1 MSQQEFEPRGQQPD
15 EEIYRPH
22 YPYNWSGQREE
33 GMPRDELPGAYDAP
47 ASQAGRV
54 GSQNYQAGQA
64 QVPWWARPQPQQ
76 YNHSGFIAL
85 IVIVMLVVVL
95 MGGLGIVGV
104 VLGSLLH
111 VLGVLLGAIF
121 ALFIFVV
128 LLVFL
133 ILMMIRRALS
143 RTFGLSSVNDRR
155 ARHDA
160 RRMARRA
167 MRRGPWY

>member
-15 EEIYRPH
+15 EEVYRPH

-54 GSQNYQAGQA
+54 GSQDYQARQA
-64 QVPWWARPQPQQ
+64 QVPWWARPQPRQ
-76 YNHSGFIAL
+76 YNRSGFIVLIFIVAL
-85 IVIVMLVVVL
+85 IVLL

-111 VLGVLLGAIF
+111 VLGVLLGALF

-128 LLVFL
+128 LLLLLVFV
-133 ILMMIRRALS
+133 MIRRAIG
-143 RTFGLSSVNDRR
+143 RTFGLSSADDRR
-155 ARHDA
+155 AR
-160 RRMARRA
+160 RSR
-167 MRRGPWY
+167 RRGSWY